1 MYKKH
6 WYIRRSSL
14 IPSDPIKVSNS
25 NDRRVSGENTVDP
38 RVGDNCRSFWQTQ
51 FGYLGLYPFILQCNL
66 LDQHDFLQVSRT
78 MDVWAQSYITLY
90 PLLGQVDYG
99 LVKFILAVMLSA
111 IG

>member
-14 IPSDPIKVSNS
+14 IPSDPV
-25 NDRRVSGENTVDP
+25 RVSHLNASRVWREYTVDP
-38 RVGDNCRSFWQTQ
+38 RIGDNCRSFWQTQ
-51 FGYLGLYPFILQCNL
+51 FGYLGLYPFILQCDP

-78 MDVWAQSYITLY
+78 MDVWAQSYITLH

-99 LVKFILAVMLSA
+99 LVKFILVVMLSA
-111 IG
+111 I